1 MSDETIK
8 DFSDYTN
15 RAMFFAEYMSDSY
28 PYFGLVE
35 EVGEFMG
42 LFAKAHRG
50 DDMVERFGS
59 EEAVSDY
66 VKKELGDIL
75 WMLTA
80 VTEDMGYSL
89 EEIATLNVNKLQ
101 DRANRGVIKGSGDN
115 R

>member
-1 MSDETIK
+1 MNNETIK
-8 DFSDYTN
+8 DFSDYTD
-15 RAMFFAEYMSDSY
+15 RAMFFAEYKSDSY

-50 DDMVERFGS
+50 DNMAERYGS
-59 EEAVSDY
+59 EEAVADQ

-80 VTEDMGYSL
+80 VVTDMGYSL
-89 EEIATLNVNKLQ
+89 EEIATANVEKLQ
-101 DRANRGVIKGSGDN
+101 DRANRGVIKGSGDD